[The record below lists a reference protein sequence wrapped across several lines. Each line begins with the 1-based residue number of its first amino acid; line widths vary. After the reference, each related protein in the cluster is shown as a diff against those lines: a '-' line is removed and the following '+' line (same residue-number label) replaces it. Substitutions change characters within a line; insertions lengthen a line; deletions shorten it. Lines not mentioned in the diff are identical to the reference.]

1 MKRSR
6 ILYSLLIL
14 VTVALGLLSRYFSK
28 ELPAWVN
35 LYAGDAL
42 WALMVFW
49 GTGFIFRTKSSL
61 WVAAVAVLFS
71 YGIEFSQLYHS
82 AWIDAVRQT
91 RIGGLILGFGFLWS
105 DLASYFA
112 GIFIGVSF
120 EYSFVK
126 KKNLIKNSG
135 VVR

>member
-14 VTVALGLLSRYFSK
+14 VTVALGLLSRFFSK

-35 LYAGDAL
+35 LYVGDAL

-61 WVAAVAVLFS
+61 WVAAFAVLFS

-82 AWIDAVRQT
+82 AWIDAERQT

-105 DLASYFA
+105 DLISYFA
-112 GIFIGVSF
+112 GIVIGVLF